1 MSLIEK
7 CFTYFNNLSF
17 RKKLFISY
25 IVVII
30 IPIIALGLF
39 SYFKARSYLHE
50 QLRMSMNET
59 VSQISSNVESKLKR
73 QDDFINFLSFNPVL
87 KEVLN
92 NNIIDSYTLAQ
103 KLNDNIEPIIW
114 YYMTINME
122 IKELKIYSDYRTT
135 DIGSFIEPS
144 TEIKNEFWYKESL
157 KSNSIYWWYDNDELF
172 ATRIII
178 NRDDNK
184 CMGILKLRLDSDAI
198 LSDIMSEKFQKYG
211 YIIKNSDGTILTYK
225 DGSTSFSDLDRKTI
239 INSNNKIPIANE
251 TYMIFKSPIST
262 PNWTLCYYIPEEN
275 ATVDSSEIL
284 KATVTVILSCL
295 ILLLLIIWLFSRTFV
310 NRISNLNRKI
320 ELVEDGNLD
329 IEILSNS
336 KDEIGDLTN
345 KFGKMLKK
353 INVLI
358 NEIYQVNLAKKEA
371 KLIALQEQIK
381 PHFLYNSLSMINWK
395 AISAGEKEISNITKL
410 LSKFYR
416 TALNRGKSVIL
427 VRDEIENI
435 KAYIDLQLMM
445 HDYDFEVFYEFDK
458 EILNLEMINFILQPI
473 VENAIV
479 HGIDEKPDRKGILKI
494 SGHIKGADIEFVI
507 EDNGIGID
515 KDMINE
521 IHQKDTAG
529 YGLKNINE
537 RIKLYFGNEYGLIIE
552 SEPGLGTLVKFEI
565 PQNKG
570 SI

>member
-1 MSLIEK
+1 MNRLEK
-7 CFTYFNNLSF
+7 CISYFKNFSF

-30 IPIIALGLF
+30 IPITALGLF
-39 SYFKARSYLHE
+39 SYSKSKNYLHE

-73 QDDFINFLSFNPVL
+73 QNDFINFLSFNPVL

-92 NNIIDSYTLAQ
+92 NAIPDTYTLAQ
-103 KLNDNIEPIIW
+103 KLNENIEPIIW

-122 IKELKIYSDYRTT
+122 IKELKIYSDFRTT

-144 TEIKNEFWYKESL
+144 SKIKNEYWYKESL
-157 KSNSIYWWYDNDELF
+157 KSNSIYWWYDNGELF

-178 NRDDNK
+178 NKDDNS
-184 CMGILKLRLDSDAI
+184 CIGILKVRLDPDAI
-198 LSDIMSEKFQKYG
+198 LSDIMSEKLKKYG
-211 YIIKNSDGTILTYK
+211 YIINNSNGTVLNYK
-225 DGSTSFSDLDRKTI
+225 DGSTFFSDTDRKTI
-239 INSNNKIPIANE
+239 INSNNNIRIANE
-251 TYMIFKSPIST
+251 AYMIFKSPIST
-262 PNWTLCYYIPEEN
+262 PNWTLCYYIPEHS

-284 KATVTVILSCL
+284 KATVTIALACL
-295 ILLLLIIWLFSRTFV
+295 ILLLFIIWLFSRTFV
-310 NRISNLNRKI
+310 NRISNLNNKI
-320 ELVEDGNLD
+320 ELVEAGNLD

-345 KFGKMLKK
+345 KFGRMLKK

-358 NEIYQVNLAKKEA
+358 NEVYEVNLAKKEA

-416 TALNRGKSVIL
+416 TTLNKGKSIIL
-427 VRDEIENI
+427 IRDEIENI

-445 HDYDFEVFYEFDK
+445 HDYNFEVFYEFDE
-458 EILNLEMINFILQPI
+458 EILDLEMINFILQPI
-473 VENAIV
+473 VENAII
-479 HGIDEKPDRKGILKI
+479 HGIYEKLDEKGILKV
-494 SGHIKGADIEFVI
+494 SSHIKGTDIEFTI

-515 KDMINE
+515 KDVISE
-521 IHQKDTAG
+521 ILQKDTTG

-537 RIKLYFGNEYGLIIE
+537 RIKLYFGNEYGLFIE
-552 SEPGLGTLVKFEI
+552 SELGKGTIVKFKI
-565 PQNKG
+565 PQNKVC
-570 SI
+570 